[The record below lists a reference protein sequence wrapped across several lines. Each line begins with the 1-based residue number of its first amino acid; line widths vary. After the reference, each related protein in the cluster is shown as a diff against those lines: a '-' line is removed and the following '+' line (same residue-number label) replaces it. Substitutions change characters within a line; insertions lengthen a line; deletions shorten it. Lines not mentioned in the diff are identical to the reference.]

1 MRTLLLLILVVAL
14 LAISNPDR
22 DDFAEFAREQTAE
35 LVAQQGGGGLLSG
48 TLGRIGGDLVGSQAS
63 RFVSRDNYLVASVYT
78 LDLDGPNSD
87 RQDWRF
93 LGVAGQF
100 VELSRPA
107 ALER

>member
-14 LAISNPDR
+14 LAISNPDK
-22 DDFAEFAREQTAE
+22 DDFAEFAREESAE
-35 LVAQQGGGGLLSG
+35 LMAGQTDGVLGGA
-48 TLGRIGGDLVGSQAS
+48 LGRLGGDLIGSQVG

-78 LDLDGPNSD
+78 LDLDGPNANA
-87 RQDWRF
+87 QDWRF

-100 VELSRPA
+100 VELSRPD

>member
-1 MRTLLLLILVVAL
+1 MRTLLLLVLVAAL

-22 DDFAEFAREQTAE
+22 DDFAEFAREITAE
-35 LVAQQGGGGLLSG
+35 QIAGQTGALGGV
-48 TLGRIGGDLVGSQAS
+48 LGRIGGDLVGAQAA
-63 RFVSRDNYLVASVYT
+63 RFVDRDNYVVASVYT
-78 LDLDGPNSD
+78 LDLDGARSQE
-87 RQDWRF
+87 QDWRF